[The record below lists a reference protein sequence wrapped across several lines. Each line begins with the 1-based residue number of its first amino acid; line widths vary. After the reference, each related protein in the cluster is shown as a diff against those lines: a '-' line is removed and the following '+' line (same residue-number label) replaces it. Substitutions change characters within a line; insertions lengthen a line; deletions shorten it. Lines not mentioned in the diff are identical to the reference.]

1 MFLTENTVTPM
12 RTFILLEK
20 ENLKSGVFCTIGSYT
35 LAVSVAVLS
44 VASFLIYPSS
54 GVSHD
59 ILTTICSKTQN
70 HDACKR
76 SLESDSR
83 TRSADLPKLALIS
96 IELTMKHADHNHQT
110 FSELRGNATN
120 PRLEDSFRNCVGF
133 YKEMQAQIR
142 AAYHLSQKR
151 EYKKITELVQSER
164 LAQKCASGVP
174 INCLEIDALTTTMLL
189 AIKTAE
195 SVNQYIANS
204 FA

>member
-20 ENLKSGVFCTIGSYT
+20 ENLRSGVFCTMGSYT
-35 LAVSVAVLS
+35 LAVSVTVLS

-70 HDACKR
+70 HDACER

-83 TRSADLPKLALIS
+83 TRSADLPKLSLIS
-96 IELTMKHADHNHQT
+96 IELTMKQADHNHRT
-110 FSELRGNATN
+110 FSDLRDNATD

-151 EYKKITELVQSER
+151 QYQKITELVQSER
-164 LAQKCASGVP
+164 LAHECASGIP

-189 AIKTAE
+189 AIKTSE
-195 SVNQYIANS
+195 SVNQYIAKS
-204 FA
+204 LA